1 VFFYLI
7 EIILAGLII
16 AFILASDPLRSY
28 ILFGT
33 ISLGIIGIIIEMAV
47 LYHSGVDL
55 SRSSKVHPEA
65 ITSQENNSLEAEFK
79 EVKKHSRTGA
89 TKKSYF

>member
-1 VFFYLI
+1 
-7 EIILAGLII
+7 LAGLII

>member
-1 VFFYLI
+1 MLFYLI
-7 EIILAGLII
+7 EIIMAGLII

-33 ISLGIIGIIIEMAV
+33 ISLGILGIIIEMAV